1 MYGTVRIRLKQIK
14 AKPFVAWHGFYV
26 SSTWRRLHGAMRLT
40 EVRTVYRAL
49 QRVLHFPPRLA
60 WILFFPALGKGFMFS
75 RAFGPVDLP
84 FDNVFQATTVIRKQL
99 EIK

>member
-1 MYGTVRIRLKQIK
+1 MYETVRIRLKQIK

-26 SSTWRRLHGAMRLT
+26 SSTWRRLHVAMRLT
-40 EVRTVYRAL
+40 QVRTVYRAL
-49 QRVLHFPPRLA
+49 QRVLHFPA
-60 WILFFPALGKGFMFS
+60 FSVDSMFS